1 MGYGVKGRMVRSL
14 RLARD
19 RDTVLNQQTE
29 KQNQED
35 KKQTN
40 NNLPH
45 NPNTNHQ
52 TKHIPMFIND
62 LILYLLYIFLI
73 QLIVNLANW

>member
-1 MGYGVKGRMVRSL
+1 MGYGVIGRMVINL

-35 KKQTN
+35 KKQAN
-40 NNLPH
+40 YNLPH
-45 NPNTNHQ
+45 KPNTNRQ

-62 LILYLLYIFLI
+62 LIL
-73 QLIVNLANW
+73 